1 MPDNT
6 DTIKAFLN
14 VFAAPI
20 AAPATAIATVMGLFS
35 PDMGAPPT
43 TPSVGIGGNNQAL
56 GPSFQG
62 RTAITALFTELLSSF
77 PNLVFTAW
85 PTPANPVF
93 CIAQADPNTI
103 IIQAQ
108 LNTDVHTKRWFPPN
122 APDGRRFYS
131 KPLSD
136 IVPAQQAANQQKA
149 TVPVCA
155 VFTFDPQNPI
165 AANQFKI
172 LNLALYLD
180 RWKFAEDLWVQGH
193 YPFPHP

>member
-35 PDMGAPPT
+35 PDAAGPPP
-43 TPSVGIGGNNQAL
+43 TPSVGIGGNTQDPE
-56 GPSFQG
+56 GPAFRG
-62 RTAITALFTELLSSF
+62 RTAITALFAELLSSF

-85 PTPANPVF
+85 PAPATPVF
-93 CIAQADPNTI
+93 CIAQADPNTM

-122 APDGRRFYS
+122 APDGRRYYS

-136 IVPAQQAANQQKA
+136 IVPDGIEHS

-165 AANQFKI
+165 AANQF
-172 LNLALYLD
+172 
-180 RWKFAEDLWVQGH
+180 
-193 YPFPHP
+193 